1 VEVLG
6 TVVCQQPTLVA
17 TSTSRVVDVKIVNN
31 RRYVDGRVAQEFAT
45 LHETVRGIA
54 DGEGFVWVGLLEPD
68 HESLEFLAHEL
79 GLNDLAV
86 DDTKNRNQRAKFD
99 HYGATSLTV
108 LKPGRFIAEREKDR
122 ANFGELHIY
131 TGPNFVITCR
141 WTEWPFLGQ
150 LRDRLESTQVELL
163 RAGPLGVLYAIID
176 FVVDG
181 YPEILDGLQDKVEDV
196 EVDLFSDRAR
206 RMSGALTKSIFVLLE
221 DVAEFQRTTRPLPQ
235 VIDAIMRDLVQH
247 PELAQLA
254 PRFADVKDHCERNW
268 DFADSQRQTLQSA
281 FNVHSAVLSAQQNLE
296 VQRISAWGAIF
307 FVPTIIGAI
316 YGMNFTHMPERDW
329 YWGYPMSLGVMVAIC
344 GVLYRMF
351 KKRGWL

>member
-1 VEVLG
+1 M
-6 TVVCQQPTLVA
+6 
-17 TSTSRVVDVKIVNN
+17 RIVNN
-31 RRYVDGRVAQEFAT
+31 RLYVDGKLAQEFST
-45 LHETVRGIA
+45 LEETVDAIRSG
-54 DGEGFVWVGLLEPD
+54 GGFVWVGLLEPD
-68 HESLEFLAHEL
+68 HASLEYLASQL

-99 HYGATSLTV
+99 HYGETSLTV

-141 WTEWPFLGQ
+141 WTEWPFLGE
-150 LRDRLESTQVELL
+150 LRDRLEATQPELL
-163 RAGPLGVLYAIID
+163 SFGPFGVLYAIID

-181 YPEILDGLQDKVEDV
+181 YPQILEGLQVKVEDV
-196 EVDLFSDRAR
+196 EVNLFADRAR
-206 RMSGALTKSIFVLLE
+206 RNSAELTRSIFVLLE
-221 DVAEFQRTTRPLPQ
+221 DVAEYQRTTRPLPQ
-235 VIDAIMRDLVQH
+235 VIDSITRDALQH
-247 PELAQLA
+247 PELQVLV
-254 PRFADVKDHCERNW
+254 PRFADIKDHCERNW

-281 FNVHSAVLSAQQNLE
+281 FNVHSAVLSGQQNLE

-316 YGMNFTHMPERDW
+316 YGMNFKHMPELEW
-329 YWGYPMSLGVMVAIC
+329 YWGYPLSLGTMVVIC
-344 GVLYRMF
+344 AALYKMF

>member
-1 VEVLG
+1 M
-6 TVVCQQPTLVA
+6 
-17 TSTSRVVDVKIVNN
+17 RIVNN
-31 RRYVDGRVAQEFAT
+31 RLYVDGKLAKEFST
-45 LHETVRGIA
+45 LRETVDAIKA
-54 DGEGFVWVGLLEPD
+54 SDGFVWIGLFEPD
-68 HESLEFLAHEL
+68 HESLEFLAANL

-99 HYGATSLTV
+99 HYGDTSLTV
-108 LKPGRFIAEREKDR
+108 LKPGRFIPEREKDR

-141 WTEWPFLGQ
+141 WTEWPFLGE
-150 LRDRLESTQVELL
+150 LRDRLEASQSELL
-163 RAGPLGVLYAIID
+163 ACGPFGVLYAIID

-181 YPEILDGLQDKVEDV
+181 YPEILEGLQDKVEDV

-206 RMSGALTKSIFVLLE
+206 RNSATLTRSIFVLLE
-221 DVAEFQRTTRPLPQ
+221 DVAEYQRTTRPLPQ
-235 VIDAIMRDLVQH
+235 VIDAITRDALQH
-247 PELAQLA
+247 PELKSLI

-281 FNVHSAVLSAQQNLE
+281 FSVHSAVLSGQQNLE

-316 YGMNFTHMPERDW
+316 YGMNFTNMPELKW
-329 YWGYPMSLGVMVAIC
+329 YWGYPLSLISMVAIC
-344 GVLYRMF
+344 AALYRTF